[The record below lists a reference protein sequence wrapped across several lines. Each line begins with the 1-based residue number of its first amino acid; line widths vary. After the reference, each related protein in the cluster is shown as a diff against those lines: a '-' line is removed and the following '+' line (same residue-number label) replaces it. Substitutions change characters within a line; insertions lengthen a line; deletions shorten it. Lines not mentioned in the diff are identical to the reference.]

1 MMLCCQSISIVMNPN
16 PRIKSYAQKE
26 WYEEKPNRVP
36 CILSPNPSHVINL
49 VPTSDQTP
57 GRA

>member
-1 MMLCCQSISIVMNPN
+1 MNPN

-26 WYEEKPNRVP
+26 WYEEEPNRVP